1 MYFNEMT
8 CSFLILAGETGEVVI
23 VFFLV
28 KTLYGFDF
36 QIEDDT

>member
-8 CSFLILAGETGEVVI
+8 CSFLVLGMKTGEVVI

-28 KTLYGFDF
+28 KTLYGFHF